1 MKRLALPAVLA
12 ASALALTAC
21 LDVDADITVNPD
33 ATATGNMTVAI
44 SSEFSGLLGLASGN
58 DLVEQIEQ
66 GVLDGAEGVDDLD
79 CSPLDRD
86 GAVAMNCTF
95 ENMAFDEADDL
106 WNIYA
111 GDDGTVTFVT
121 TSGEEV
127 TEEDAG
133 LLGDLDFDFGGYT
146 ISVEMPGTITSV
158 EGTNV
163 EQTSDTTFRVEAG
176 LDDNFDVIVTS
187 EDGSGSFP
195 TYLILLLIIVALG
208 VIALVIYFTRRG
220 KKKNDGDNNDTPG
233 IDAPPEPVT

>member
-1 MKRLALPAVLA
+1 MQRFALPAVLA
-12 ASALALTAC
+12 ASALVLTAC
-21 LDVDADITVNPD
+21 LDVDAEITVNPD

-58 DLVEQIEQ
+58 DLVDQIEQ
-66 GVLDGAEGVDDLD
+66 GALEGAEGVDDLD

-95 ENMAFDEADDL
+95 EDLAFEEADDL

-127 TEEDAG
+127 TEEDAS
-133 LLGDLDFDFGGYT
+133 LLGDLDFDFGGYD

-163 EQTSDTTFRVEAG
+163 EQTSDTTFRVQAG
-176 LDDNFDVIVTS
+176 LDDNFDVVVTS

-208 VIALVIYFTRRG
+208 VVALVVYFTRRG
-220 KKKNDGDNNDTPG
+220 KNGDAKGDDDTPALG
-233 IDAPPEPVT
+233 ASPDPAN

>member
-1 MKRLALPAVLA
+1 MQRFALPAVLA
-12 ASALALTAC
+12 ASALVLTAC

-44 SSEFSGLLGLASGN
+44 STEFSGLLGLASSS

-66 GVLDGAEGVDDLD
+66 GELEGAEGVDDLD
-79 CSPLDRD
+79 CSPLDRGD
-86 GAVAMNCTF
+86 AVAISCTF
-95 ENMAFDEADDL
+95 EDMAFEEADDL
-106 WNIYA
+106 WNIYT

-127 TEEDAG
+127 TEEDAS
-133 LLGDLDFDFGGYT
+133 LLGDLDFDFGGYD

-163 EQTSDTTFRVEAG
+163 EQTSDTTFRVQAG
-176 LDDNFDVIVTS
+176 LDENFDAVVTS

-208 VIALVIYFTRRG
+208 VIALVVYFTRRG
-220 KKKNDGDNNDTPG
+220 KNGDAEGDDDTPALG
-233 IDAPPEPVT
+233 ASPDPAN

>member
-1 MKRLALPAVLA
+1 MQRFALPAVLA
-12 ASALALTAC
+12 ASALVLTAC

-58 DLVEQIEQ
+58 DLVDQIEQ
-66 GVLDGAEGVDDLD
+66 GALEGAEGVDDLD

-95 ENMAFDEADDL
+95 EDLAFEEADDL

-127 TEEDAG
+127 TQEDAG
-133 LLGDLDFDFGGYT
+133 LLGDLHLR
-146 ISVEMPGTITSV
+146 
-158 EGTNV
+158 
-163 EQTSDTTFRVEAG
+163 FRWLRHFRRDAR
-176 LDDNFDVIVTS
+176 NHHQ
-187 EDGSGSFP
+187 
-195 TYLILLLIIVALG
+195 
-208 VIALVIYFTRRG
+208 RRG
-220 KKKNDGDNNDTPG
+220 HERRADFRHHASACRPALMTTSMWWS
-233 IDAPPEPVT
+233 PPRMVRAVSPPI